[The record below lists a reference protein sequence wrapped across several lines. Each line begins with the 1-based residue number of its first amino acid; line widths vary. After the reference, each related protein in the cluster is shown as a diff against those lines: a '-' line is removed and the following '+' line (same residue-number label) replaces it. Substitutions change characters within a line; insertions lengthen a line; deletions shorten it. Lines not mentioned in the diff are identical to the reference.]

1 MVSLTTTITTPT
13 NFLEYAKS
21 IDEKDP
27 TRAFVENMLET
38 SDVMRNIPILPA
50 DRGKRAYMDIAS
62 LPTENFRGMNEA
74 AGQSLGSFHLK
85 EEDTFFIDTY
95 VFADRAMIDRLGPE
109 GKYKQERLKSIALGQ
124 FFSQNIIKSDNSSNA
139 RTPNGIQVRCL
150 DTTAIT
156 GNLINNSAVSGGGPL
171 SLSNLDQLYWRVNK
185 PTHWIMPRGLM
196 PQWDTAA
203 RNNSLV
209 NQTVVYA
216 EGEGGDVGRRII
228 KFKGLP
234 ILFGYEPDDSPD
246 LLPFSEVASGGG
258 SAVTSSIY
266 CVSFTPNG
274 FYAIEQTP
282 LTVMAEGPVPGQP
295 QDSTHIKWDY
305 GFAREHPKAVARL
318 TSVTNAAIVA

>member
-27 TRAFVENMLET
+27 ARTFVMNMVDR
-38 SDVMRNIPILPA
+38 SDVMRAIPILPA
-50 DRGKRAYMDIAS
+50 ERGKRAYMDIAT
-62 LPTENFRGMNEA
+62 LPTETFRGINEA
-74 AGQSLGSFHLK
+74 AGQGLGSFNLR

-95 VFADRAMIDRLGPE
+95 VFADRAIIDRLGPE
-109 GKYKQERLKSIALGQ
+109 GKYKQEKLKSTALAQ
-124 FFSQNIIKSDNSSNA
+124 FFSQNVIKSDHSSNA
-139 RTPNGIQVRCL
+139 RTPDGIQVRCL

-156 GNLINNSAVSGGGPL
+156 GNLINNSAASGGAAL
-171 SLSNLDQLYWRVNK
+171 SLANLDQLYWRVNQ
-185 PTHWIMPRGLM
+185 PTHWIMPRGMM

-203 RNNSLV
+203 RNNTLV
-209 NQTVVYA
+209 NQTVAYA
-216 EGEGGDVGRRII
+216 EDDVGRRII

-246 LLPFSEVASGGG
+246 LLPFTEVASGGG

-266 CVSFTPNG
+266 CVSFRPEG
-274 FYAIEQTP
+274 FYCIEQTP

-295 QDSTHIKWDY
+295 MDSTHIKWDY

-318 TSVTNAAIVA
+318 TSITNAAIVA